1 MNPAWLCQGHVSFL
15 FLRPWAGEGW
25 CGGQGDH
32 RLPVVFLGA
41 WLTVNRSGLL
51 VTANWLFPGSADR
64 GTAPL
69 PVCVGCAR
77 WVQHAIEEP
86 LLKLVLPGTWLRS
99 EVCSY
104 SGGQD
109 GPVRLTVKAHCVFI
123 QPLPS
128 IAYQKNKQQEIRV
141 VAVYS
146 SGQEILRPPALRQ
159 Q

>member
-1 MNPAWLCQGHVSFL
+1 MWWARRPSSPSCVPRSLADCQQVWSSN
-15 FLRPWAGEGW
+15 LR
-25 CGGQGDH
+25 
-32 RLPVVFLGA
+32 
-41 WLTVNRSGLL
+41 LL

-77 WVQHAIEEP
+77 WVQLAIEEP

-109 GPVRLTVKAHCVFI
+109 GPVRLTVKAHCVFT
-123 QPLPS
+123 QPLPW
-128 IAYQKNKQQEIRV
+128 IANQKSKRQEIRV

-146 SGQEILRPPALRQ
+146 GRQDLFGDPPPTCPAATIGNAFVFECD
-159 Q
+159 